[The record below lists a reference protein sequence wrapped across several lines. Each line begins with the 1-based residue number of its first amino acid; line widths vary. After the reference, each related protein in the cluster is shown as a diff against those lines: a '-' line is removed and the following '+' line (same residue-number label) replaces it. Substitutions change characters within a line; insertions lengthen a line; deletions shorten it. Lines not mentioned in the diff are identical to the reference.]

1 MGNNL
6 MMRIY
11 AHLCVEDQR
20 FSSIAA
26 PAYAPCLT
34 SHRRAVASRQTLGS
48 LYAQARRSVRS
59 LCVVS
64 THRLCGLCAVC
75 AQSVR
80 SLYAQARRPVRSL
93 CVVSTHRLHGLF
105 VVASRERVTI
115 YRIRQ
120 NTFPRAFGQCLSAVT
135 V

>member
-64 THRLCGLCAVC
+64 THRL
-75 AQSVR
+75 R
-80 SLYAQARRPVRSL
+80 
-93 CVVSTHRLHGLF
+93 GLF
-105 VVASRERVTI
+105 VVASCERVTI
-115 YRIRQ
+115 YGIRQ